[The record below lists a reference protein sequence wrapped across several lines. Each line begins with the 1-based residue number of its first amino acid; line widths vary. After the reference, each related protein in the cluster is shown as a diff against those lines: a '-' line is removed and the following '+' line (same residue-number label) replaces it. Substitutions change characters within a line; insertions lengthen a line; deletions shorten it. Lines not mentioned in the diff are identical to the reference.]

1 MKGDTSRQNRQKND
15 IFKKNNVQ
23 SEKRKRKINKGVDVC

>member
-1 MKGDTSRQNRQKND
+1 MKEDTSRQNRQKND

-23 SEKRKRKINKGVDVC
+23 SERRKRKINKGVDVC